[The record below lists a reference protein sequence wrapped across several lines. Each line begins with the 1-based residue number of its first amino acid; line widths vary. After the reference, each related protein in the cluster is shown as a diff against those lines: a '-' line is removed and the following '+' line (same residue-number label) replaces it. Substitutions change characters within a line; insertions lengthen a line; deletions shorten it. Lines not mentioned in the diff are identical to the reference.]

1 MLLVGHRRLIDQQD
15 AAASDV
21 ASFRPDDVGTPPFG
35 RAPVPRPGPAAAPSG
50 LLQRPAPLGPPS
62 RRFLR
67 RPCGRRPAHRLLP
80 HGLRNRSVYRVVP
93 SFWAEMEE
101 PFAEV
106 QRMLLSQLMTC
117 CVVLLQ
123 TWNRWSRSVRQFTS
137 TWRCCTEFR
146 HRKWIAL
153 FDSQNCNV
161 RDDSVDRRSVS
172 IFASSRSATT

>member
-1 MLLVGHRRLIDQQD
+1 MLGKESSWAKDFMLLVGHRRLIDQQD

-93 SFWAEMEE
+93 S
-101 PFAEV
+101 
-106 QRMLLSQLMTC
+106 
-117 CVVLLQ
+117 
-123 TWNRWSRSVRQFTS
+123 
-137 TWRCCTEFR
+137 CTEFLGR
-146 HRKWIAL
+146 DGGTIRRGPTDAVEPIDDMLCCPIADMESVVEERAPVH
-153 FDSQNCNV
+153 FDVALLHGVPAPQV
-161 RDDSVDRRSVS
+161 DSS
-172 IFASSRSATT
+172 F

>member
-1 MLLVGHRRLIDQQD
+1 MTSLHFGRTTSGRHRLGALQCRGRARPPHQAASCSDLRLLGHRHD
-15 AAASDV
+15 AFYVVRVDGV
-21 ASFRPDDVGTPPFG
+21 LRTVYCHMDYETG
-35 RAPVPRPGPAAAPSG
+35 RFTE
-50 LLQRPAPLGPPS
+50 L
-62 RRFLR
+62 
-67 RPCGRRPAHRLLP
+67 
-80 HGLRNRSVYRVVP
+80 YRVVP